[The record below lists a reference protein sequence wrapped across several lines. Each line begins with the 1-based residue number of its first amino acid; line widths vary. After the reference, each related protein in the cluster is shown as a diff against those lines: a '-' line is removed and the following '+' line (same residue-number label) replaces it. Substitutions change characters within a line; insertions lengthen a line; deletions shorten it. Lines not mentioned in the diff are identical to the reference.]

1 MAASGHG
8 PVEDETRSLSLE
20 GADNVR
26 DLGGLPTVDGRRTRR
41 GRLFRG
47 ELIPALVEADV
58 EILVAKVGLRSVVD
72 LRTRGEVR
80 HHAGTW
86 LEHDVAWIHCPFR
99 VSGFGPVPGPGAD
112 YVAAYL
118 GFLAADPR
126 PVLLAAG
133 TLMNPGSHPAL
144 FHCAAGKDRT
154 GVLSALLL
162 DVLGVSRQ
170 AIGEDYALTSR
181 ALAQVLERLAGLEP
195 YRDNLRGA
203 DAADHEARA
212 ETMIDFLQ
220 QLDDRHGGA
229 EAWFRAQGMA
239 PEVIDGFR
247 AAMLEA

>member
-1 MAASGHG
+1 MASSGHG
-8 PVEDETRSLSLE
+8 PAENEARFLRLE

-26 DLGGLPTVDGRRTRR
+26 DLGGLPTLEGRRTRR

-47 ELIPALVEADV
+47 ELIPALVDADV
-58 EILVAKVGLRSVVD
+58 EILVAKVGLRCVVD

-80 HHAGTW
+80 HNPGTW

-99 VSGFGPVPGPGAD
+99 LSGFGPVPGPGAD

-126 PVLLAAG
+126 PVVLAAG
-133 TLMNPGSHPAL
+133 TLMNPDSYPAL

-154 GVLSALLL
+154 GALSALLL
-162 DVLGVSRQ
+162 DVLGVSRP
-170 AIGEDYALTSR
+170 AIAEDYAMTSG
-181 ALAQVLERLAGLEP
+181 ALADVLARLAGLEP
-195 YRDNLRGA
+195 YSNTLQGA

-212 ETMIDFLQ
+212 ETIIDFLE
-220 QLDDRHGGA
+220 QLDHRHGGA
-229 EAWFRAQGMA
+229 EVWFRGQGVA
-239 PEVIDGFR
+239 PEVIDRFR